1 MTPLWPAEKAFGP
14 AGVPAGETV
23 TVLRRPMV
31 TRPGSTK
38 PVLGGWPEAEAHEVS
53 GVGLDR
59 TQSTTLAGDAG
70 DGELQTGVIFGPANA
85 DIRNGDR
92 ITFPDGVIVEVDGI
106 PDRSKNFFTS
116 WRPPMSVPVQVTY
129 G

>member
-14 AGVPAGETV
+14 AGVPKGERV
-23 TVLRRPMV
+23 TVSRRPMV
-31 TRPGSTK
+31 TRPGSTQ
-38 PVLGGWPEAEAHEVS
+38 PVLGSWSEAESHEVD

-59 TQSTTLAGDAG
+59 TQSTTLPGESG
-70 DGELQTGVIFGPANA
+70 DGEKQTGLIFGPADA

-92 ITFPDGVIVEVDGI
+92 IVFPNGVIVEVDGI
-106 PDRSKNFFTS
+106 PDRSKNFFTA
-116 WRPPMSVPVQVTY
+116 WRPPMSVPVEVTY